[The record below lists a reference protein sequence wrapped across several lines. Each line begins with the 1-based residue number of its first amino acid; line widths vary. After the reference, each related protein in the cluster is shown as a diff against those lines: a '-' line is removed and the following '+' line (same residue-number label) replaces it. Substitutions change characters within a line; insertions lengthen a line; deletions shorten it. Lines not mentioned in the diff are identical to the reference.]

1 MPTKLVRRG
10 RVCGYR
16 PTREQLEEILELAQR
31 GIEENSFANLKYSQ
45 GDQEIYSHGNQG
57 KILSENLS
65 EIIREAGNPDELN
78 NLYFSVNQD
87 SPARRVDIQI
97 GSGNWTTYLIESD
110 DPTWAYGRYHE
121 ITERLLA
128 NRSLYAKGHSARPEV
143 LQKGTGDKWRP
154 TVWELV
160 PDWRAA
166 IAENLLKILWIVLA
180 IGIAPIPFT
189 LIYYY
194 DPANTKVGRNHQ
206 HNAEHVLQW
215 LSNNS
220 VILFFITV
228 SYVIML
234 IFLQRRMKDFP

>member
-1 MPTKLVRRG
+1 M
-10 RVCGYR
+10 
-16 PTREQLEEILELAQR
+16 I
-31 GIEENSFANLKYSQ
+31 
-45 GDQEIYSHGNQG
+45 
-57 KILSENLS
+57 
-65 EIIREAGNPDELN
+65 
-78 NLYFSVNQD
+78 
-87 SPARRVDIQI
+87 
-97 GSGNWTTYLIESD
+97 
-110 DPTWAYGRYHE
+110 
-121 ITERLLA
+121 
-128 NRSLYAKGHSARPEV
+128 NR
-143 LQKGTGDKWRP
+143 RP

-166 IAENLLKILWIVLA
+166 IAENLLKILWIILA

-194 DPANTKVGRNHQ
+194 DPANTKVGRNDQ

-234 IFLQRRMKDFP
+234 IFLQRRMKTFLKSKVTLQGVPLFSQLSFRRNRNDAVQLMILYLTFLLLVVGIITLLIQ